1 VRTLR
6 GSTINNSLGHRPT
19 LVLGLAMLLALVR
32 LAVALELLPHQAYG
46 VGAALLLV
54 TTLEAMLRSFRPAL
68 LPGLG
73 LLLAGL
79 GVGYSTAP
87 AVLLALLGVG
97 ALYWAWA
104 PRMSEREQA
113 SFWGWVLVWPSVG
126 LLLVWQVIPSLYAL
140 WLSFLDRFNF
150 IGQSRFAGLLNY
162 EILLTRDPLFWKAIG
177 NTFWFVIF
185 TVPLGILTATLVA
198 ILLNERVRL
207 QGVFRTIYF
216 LPYITALTA
225 AAAVWDWIY
234 NPEFGFLNWVL
245 GTPGLD
251 WLSTPQGIF
260 ALALAPLGLELKG
273 FWAGPSVAFV
283 AIMVMSLWHLLGYQ
297 VVVILAGLQ
306 NIPKEYYEAAQLDGA
321 SWWQQQRYITWPLL
335 SPTTFFLS
343 TLGLIGGFQ
352 VFTQVLIMTP
362 TGGVLQDTLTITLY
376 LYNKGFRDSDFSYA
390 SAIAVVVFAV
400 ILVLTLVQ
408 QRVLERKVTYE
419 A

>member
-1 VRTLR
+1 MQTQRIRPLGNRPALLLGAAVLL
-6 GSTINNSLGHRPT
+6 SLI
-19 LVLGLAMLLALVR
+19 R
-32 LAVALELLPHQAYG
+32 LAVALELLPGWTYG
-46 VGAALLLV
+46 LVAVLLAGV
-54 TTLEAMLRSFRPAL
+54 TLEATVRALRTAL

-73 LLLAGL
+73 LLLI
-79 GVGYSTAP
+79 GVGWGYSFP
-87 AVLLALLGVG
+87 IAVLLALIGVG
-97 ALYWAWA
+97 ALYLAWT
-104 PRMSEREQA
+104 PYMSEREQA
-113 SFWGWVLVWPSVG
+113 AFWGWLLVWPSVG
-126 LLLVWQVIPSLYAL
+126 LLLVWQIVPSLYAL
-140 WLSFLDRFNF
+140 WLSLLDRFNF
-150 IGQSRFAGLLNY
+150 IGQSKFAGLLNY
-162 EILLTRDPLFWKAIG
+162 EILLTRDPLFWKAMG
-177 NTFWFVIF
+177 NTVWFVVF
-185 TVPLGILTATLVA
+185 TVPIGILLATLVA
-198 ILLNERVRL
+198 ILLNEKVRW
-207 QGVFRTIYF
+207 QGVFRTLYF

-234 NPEFGFLNWVL
+234 NPQFGFLNWLL

-260 ALALAPLGLELKG
+260 ALALAPLGIKLQG

-335 SPTTFFLS
+335 SPTTFFLA
-343 TLGLIGGFQ
+343 TLGLIGAFQ

-362 TGGVLQDTLTITLY
+362 TGGVLQDTLTIALY

-400 ILVLTLVQ
+400 ILVLTVVQ
-408 QRVLERKVTYE
+408 QRVLERRVTYE

>member
-1 VRTLR
+1 MQTQRIRPLGNRPALLLGAAVLL
-6 GSTINNSLGHRPT
+6 SLI
-19 LVLGLAMLLALVR
+19 R
-32 LAVALELLPHQAYG
+32 LAVALELLPGWTYG
-46 VGAALLLV
+46 LVAVLLAGV
-54 TTLEAMLRSFRPAL
+54 TLEATVRALRTAL

-73 LLLAGL
+73 LLLI
-79 GVGYSTAP
+79 GVGWGYSFP
-87 AVLLALLGVG
+87 IAVLLAPIGVG
-97 ALYWAWA
+97 ALYLAWT
-104 PRMSEREQA
+104 PYMSEREQA
-113 SFWGWVLVWPSVG
+113 AFWGWLLVWPSVG
-126 LLLVWQVIPSLYAL
+126 LLLVWQIVPSLYAL
-140 WLSFLDRFNF
+140 WLSLLDRFNF
-150 IGQSRFAGLLNY
+150 IGQSKFAGLLNY
-162 EILLTRDPLFWKAIG
+162 EILLTRDPLFWKAMG
-177 NTFWFVIF
+177 NTVWFVVF
-185 TVPLGILTATLVA
+185 TVPIGILLATLVA
-198 ILLNERVRL
+198 ILLNEKVRW
-207 QGVFRTIYF
+207 QGVFRTLYF

-234 NPEFGFLNWVL
+234 NPQFGFLNWLL

-260 ALALAPLGLELKG
+260 ALALAPLGIKLQG

-335 SPTTFFLS
+335 SPTTFFLA
-343 TLGLIGGFQ
+343 TLGLIGAFQ

-362 TGGVLQDTLTITLY
+362 TGGVLQDTLTIALY

-400 ILVLTLVQ
+400 ILVLTVVQ
-408 QRVLERKVTYE
+408 QRVLERRVTYE

>member
-1 VRTLR
+1 VRLGAV
-6 GSTINNSLGHRPT
+6 GSLSYRPT
-19 LVLGLAMLLALVR
+19 LVLGAAVLLALIR
-32 LAVALELLPHQAYG
+32 LAVGLELLPGWAYG
-46 VGAALLLV
+46 LGALLLLGA
-54 TTLEAMLRSFRPAL
+54 TLEATIRAFRLSL

-73 LLLAGL
+73 LLLAGVGL
-79 GVGYSTAP
+79 GYGTLP
-87 AVLLALLGVG
+87 AVLLVLAGVG
-97 ALYWAWA
+97 ALYLAWS
-104 PRMSEREQA
+104 PQMSEREQA
-113 SFWGWVLVWPSVG
+113 AFWGWLLVWPSVG

-140 WLSFLDRFNF
+140 WISFLDRFNF
-150 IGQSRFAGLLNY
+150 IGESRFVGLTNY
-162 EILLTRDPLFWKAIG
+162 QILLTRDPLFWKAIA
-177 NTFWFVIF
+177 NTFWFVVV
-185 TVPLGILTATLVA
+185 TVPLGILLATLVA
-198 ILLNERVRL
+198 ILLNEKVRL
-207 QGVFRTIYF
+207 QGFFRTLYF

-234 NPEFGFLNWVL
+234 NPEFGFLNWLL

-260 ALALAPLGLELKG
+260 ALALAPLGIELQG

-297 VVVILAGLQ
+297 IVVVLAGLQ

-335 SPTTFFLS
+335 SPTTFFLA
-343 TLGLIGGFQ
+343 TLGLIGAFQ

-390 SAIAVVVFAV
+390 SAIAMVVFVV
-400 ILVLTLVQ
+400 ILALTVVQ
-408 QRVLERKVTYE
+408 QRVLERKVAYE

>member
-1 VRTLR
+1 MT
-6 GSTINNSLGHRPT
+6 
-19 LVLGLAMLLALVR
+19 VLLILVR
-32 LAVALELLPHQAYG
+32 LAVMLELLPHWAYG
-46 VGAALLLV
+46 LGAALLV
-54 TTLEAMLRSFRPAL
+54 GTTLEAILRTFRPAL
-68 LPGLG
+68 LPGLI
-73 LLLAGL
+73 LLLAGIGL
-79 GVGYSTAP
+79 GYNLAP
-87 AVLLALLGVG
+87 AVVLALVGVG

-104 PRMSEREQA
+104 PQMSEREQA
-113 SFWGWVLVWPSVG
+113 SFWGWLLVWPAVG
-126 LLLVWQVIPSLYAL
+126 LLLVWQIIPSLYAL

-162 EILLTRDPLFWKAIG
+162 EILLTRDPLFWKAMG

-185 TVPLGILTATLVA
+185 TVPLGILLATLVA

-207 QGVFRTIYF
+207 LGFFRTLYF

-234 NPEFGFLNWVL
+234 HPEFGFLNWVL

-260 ALALAPLGLELKG
+260 ALAMAPLGIHLQG

-343 TLGLIGGFQ
+343 TLGLIGAFQ

-390 SAIAVVVFAV
+390 SAIAVVVFIV
-400 ILVLTLVQ
+400 ILALTVAQ
-408 QRVLERKVTYE
+408 QRILERRVTYE
-419 A
+419 T

>member
-1 VRTLR
+1 MQTQRIRPLGNRPALLLGATVLL
-6 GSTINNSLGHRPT
+6 SLI
-19 LVLGLAMLLALVR
+19 R
-32 LAVALELLPHQAYG
+32 LAVALELLPGWTYG
-46 VGAALLLV
+46 LVAVLLAGA
-54 TTLEAMLRSFRPAL
+54 TLEATVRALRTAL

-73 LLLAGL
+73 LLLI
-79 GVGYSTAP
+79 GVGWGYSFP
-87 AVLLALLGVG
+87 IAVLLAPIGVG
-97 ALYWAWA
+97 ALYLAWT
-104 PRMSEREQA
+104 PYMSEREQA
-113 SFWGWVLVWPSVG
+113 AFWGWLLVWPSVG
-126 LLLVWQVIPSLYAL
+126 LLLVWQIVPSLYAL
-140 WLSFLDRFNF
+140 WLSLLDRFNF
-150 IGQSRFAGLLNY
+150 IGQSKFAGLLNY
-162 EILLTRDPLFWKAIG
+162 EILLTRDPLFWKAMG
-177 NTFWFVIF
+177 NTVWFVVF
-185 TVPLGILTATLVA
+185 TVPIGILLATLVA
-198 ILLNERVRL
+198 ILLNEKVRW
-207 QGVFRTIYF
+207 QGVFRTLYF

-234 NPEFGFLNWVL
+234 NPQFGFLNWLL

-260 ALALAPLGLELKG
+260 ALALAPLGIKLQG

-335 SPTTFFLS
+335 SPTTFFLA
-343 TLGLIGGFQ
+343 TLGLIGAFQ

-362 TGGVLQDTLTITLY
+362 TGGVLQDTLTIALY

-400 ILVLTLVQ
+400 ILVLTVVQ
-408 QRVLERKVTYE
+408 QRVLERRVTYE

>member
-1 VRTLR
+1 MQNQRIRPLGNRPALLLGATVLL
-6 GSTINNSLGHRPT
+6 SLI
-19 LVLGLAMLLALVR
+19 R
-32 LAVALELLPHQAYG
+32 LAVALELLPGWTYG
-46 VGAALLLV
+46 LVAVLLAGA
-54 TTLEAMLRSFRPAL
+54 TLEATLRALRTAL

-73 LLLAGL
+73 LLLIGVGL
-79 GVGYSTAP
+79 GYSFP
-87 AVLLALLGVG
+87 IAVLLAPIGVG
-97 ALYWAWA
+97 ALYLAWT
-104 PRMSEREQA
+104 PYMSEREQA
-113 SFWGWVLVWPSVG
+113 AFWGWLLVWPSVG
-126 LLLVWQVIPSLYAL
+126 LLLVWQIVPSLYAL
-140 WLSFLDRFNF
+140 WLSLLDRFNF
-150 IGQSRFAGLLNY
+150 IGQSKFAGLLNY
-162 EILLTRDPLFWKAIG
+162 EILLTRDPLFWKAMG
-177 NTFWFVIF
+177 NTVWFVVF
-185 TVPLGILTATLVA
+185 TVPIGILLATLVA
-198 ILLNERVRL
+198 ILLNEKVRW
-207 QGVFRTIYF
+207 QGVFRTLYF

-234 NPEFGFLNWVL
+234 NPQFGFLNWLL

-260 ALALAPLGLELKG
+260 ALALAPLGIKLQG

-306 NIPKEYYEAAQLDGA
+306 NVPKEYYEAAQLDGA

-335 SPTTFFLS
+335 SPTTFFLA
-343 TLGLIGGFQ
+343 TLGLIGAFQ

-362 TGGVLQDTLTITLY
+362 TGGVLQDTLTIALY

-400 ILVLTLVQ
+400 ILVLTVVQ
-408 QRVLERKVTYE
+408 QRVLERRVTYE

>member
-1 VRTLR
+1 MLR
-6 GSTINNSLGHRPT
+6 GSTLGHSLGHRPT
-19 LVLGLAMLLALVR
+19 LVLGMAVLLALVR
-32 LAVALELLPHQAYG
+32 LAVALELLPPWAYG
-46 VGAALLLV
+46 VGAILLLGV
-54 TTLEAMLRSFRPAL
+54 TLEAMFRGFQAAL
-68 LPGLG
+68 LPGIG
-73 LLLAGL
+73 LLL
-79 GVGYSTAP
+79 VGIGWGYGNTP

-113 SFWGWVLVWPSVG
+113 SFWGWVLVWPSLG
-126 LLLVWQVIPSLYAL
+126 LLLVWQIFPSLYAL

-162 EILLTRDPLFWKAIG
+162 EILLTRDPLFWKAMG

-185 TVPLGILTATLVA
+185 TVPLGILLATVVA

-207 QGVFRTIYF
+207 LGFFRTLYF

-234 NPEFGFLNWVL
+234 HPEFGFLNWVL

-260 ALALAPLGLELKG
+260 ALAMAPLGIHLQG

-343 TLGLIGGFQ
+343 TLGLIGAFQ

-390 SAIAVVVFAV
+390 SAIAVVVFTV

-408 QRVLERKVTYE
+408 QRVLERRVNYE
-419 A
+419 T

>member
-1 VRTLR
+1 MQTQRIRPLGNRPALLLGATVLL
-6 GSTINNSLGHRPT
+6 SLI
-19 LVLGLAMLLALVR
+19 R
-32 LAVALELLPHQAYG
+32 LAVALELLPGWTYG
-46 VGAALLLV
+46 LVAVLLAGA
-54 TTLEAMLRSFRPAL
+54 TLEATLRALRTAL

-73 LLLAGL
+73 LLLIGVGL
-79 GVGYSTAP
+79 GYSFP
-87 AVLLALLGVG
+87 IAVLLAPIGVG
-97 ALYWAWA
+97 ALYLAWT
-104 PRMSEREQA
+104 PYMSEREQA
-113 SFWGWVLVWPSVG
+113 AFWGWLLVWPSVG
-126 LLLVWQVIPSLYAL
+126 LLLVWQIVPSLYAL
-140 WLSFLDRFNF
+140 WLSLLDRFNF
-150 IGQSRFAGLLNY
+150 IGQSKFAGLLNY
-162 EILLTRDPLFWKAIG
+162 EILLTRDPLFWKAMG
-177 NTFWFVIF
+177 NTVWFVVF
-185 TVPLGILTATLVA
+185 TVPIGILLATLVA
-198 ILLNERVRL
+198 ILLNEKVHW
-207 QGVFRTIYF
+207 QGVFRTLYF

-234 NPEFGFLNWVL
+234 NPQFGFLNWLL

-260 ALALAPLGLELKG
+260 ALALAPLGIKLQG

-335 SPTTFFLS
+335 SPTTFFLA
-343 TLGLIGGFQ
+343 TLGLIGAFQ

-362 TGGVLQDTLTITLY
+362 TGGVLQDTLTIALY

-400 ILVLTLVQ
+400 ILVLTVVQ
-408 QRVLERKVTYE
+408 QRVLERRVTYE

>member
-1 VRTLR
+1 MQTQRIRPLGNRPALLLGATVLL
-6 GSTINNSLGHRPT
+6 SLI
-19 LVLGLAMLLALVR
+19 R
-32 LAVALELLPHQAYG
+32 LAVALELLPGWTYG
-46 VGAALLLV
+46 LVAVLLAGA
-54 TTLEAMLRSFRPAL
+54 TLEATLRALRTAL

-73 LLLAGL
+73 LLLIGVGL
-79 GVGYSTAP
+79 GYSFP
-87 AVLLALLGVG
+87 IAVLLALIGVG
-97 ALYWAWA
+97 ALYLAWT
-104 PRMSEREQA
+104 PYMSEREQA
-113 SFWGWVLVWPSVG
+113 AFWGWLLVWPSVG
-126 LLLVWQVIPSLYAL
+126 LLLVWQIVPSLYAL
-140 WLSFLDRFNF
+140 WLSLLDRFNF
-150 IGQSRFAGLLNY
+150 IGQSKFAGLLNY
-162 EILLTRDPLFWKAIG
+162 EILLTRDPLFWKAMG
-177 NTFWFVIF
+177 NTVWFVVF
-185 TVPLGILTATLVA
+185 TVPIGILLATLVA
-198 ILLNERVRL
+198 ILLNEKVRW
-207 QGVFRTIYF
+207 QGVFRTLYF

-234 NPEFGFLNWVL
+234 NPQFGFLNWLL

-260 ALALAPLGLELKG
+260 ALALAPLGIKLQG

-335 SPTTFFLS
+335 SPTTFFLA
-343 TLGLIGGFQ
+343 TLGLIGAFQ

-362 TGGVLQDTLTITLY
+362 TGGVLQDTLTIALY

-400 ILVLTLVQ
+400 ILVLTVVQ
-408 QRVLERKVTYE
+408 QRVLERRVTYE

>member
-1 VRTLR
+1 LLGAAVLL
-6 GSTINNSLGHRPT
+6 SLI
-19 LVLGLAMLLALVR
+19 R
-32 LAVALELLPHQAYG
+32 LAVALELLPGWTYG
-46 VGAALLLV
+46 LVAVLLAGA
-54 TTLEAMLRSFRPAL
+54 TLEATVRALRTAL

-73 LLLAGL
+73 LLLI
-79 GVGYSTAP
+79 GVGWGYSFP
-87 AVLLALLGVG
+87 IAVLLAPIGVG
-97 ALYWAWA
+97 ALYLAWT
-104 PRMSEREQA
+104 PYMSEREQA
-113 SFWGWVLVWPSVG
+113 AFWGWLLVWPSVG
-126 LLLVWQVIPSLYAL
+126 LLLVWQIVPSLYAL
-140 WLSFLDRFNF
+140 WLSLLDRFNF
-150 IGQSRFAGLLNY
+150 IGQSKFAGLLNY
-162 EILLTRDPLFWKAIG
+162 EILLTRDPLFWKAMG
-177 NTFWFVIF
+177 NTVWFVVF
-185 TVPLGILTATLVA
+185 TVPIGILLATLVA
-198 ILLNERVRL
+198 ILLNEKVRW
-207 QGVFRTIYF
+207 QGVFRTLYF

-234 NPEFGFLNWVL
+234 NPQFGFLNWLL

-260 ALALAPLGLELKG
+260 ALALAPLGIKLQG

-335 SPTTFFLS
+335 SPTTFFLA
-343 TLGLIGGFQ
+343 TLGLIGAFQ

-362 TGGVLQDTLTITLY
+362 TGGVLQDTLTIALY

-400 ILVLTLVQ
+400 ILVLTVVQ
-408 QRVLERKVTYE
+408 QRVLERRVTYE

>member
-1 VRTLR
+1 MQTQRIRPLGNRPALLLGAAVLL
-6 GSTINNSLGHRPT
+6 SLI
-19 LVLGLAMLLALVR
+19 R
-32 LAVALELLPHQAYG
+32 LAVALELLPGWTYG
-46 VGAALLLV
+46 LVAVLLAGA
-54 TTLEAMLRSFRPAL
+54 TLEATVRALRTAL

-73 LLLAGL
+73 LLLM
-79 GVGYSTAP
+79 GVGWGYSFP
-87 AVLLALLGVG
+87 IAVLLAPIGVG
-97 ALYWAWA
+97 ALYLAWT
-104 PRMSEREQA
+104 PYLSEREQA
-113 SFWGWVLVWPSVG
+113 AFWGWLLVWPSVG
-126 LLLVWQVIPSLYAL
+126 LLLVWQIVPSLYAL
-140 WLSFLDRFNF
+140 WLSLLDRFNF
-150 IGQSRFAGLLNY
+150 IGQSKFAGLLNY
-162 EILLTRDPLFWKAIG
+162 EILLTRDPLFWKAMG
-177 NTFWFVIF
+177 NTVWFVVF
-185 TVPLGILTATLVA
+185 TVPIGILLATLVA
-198 ILLNERVRL
+198 ILLNEKVRW
-207 QGVFRTIYF
+207 QGVFRTLYF

-234 NPEFGFLNWVL
+234 NPQFGFLNWLL

-260 ALALAPLGLELKG
+260 ALALAPLGIKLQG

-335 SPTTFFLS
+335 SPTTFFLA
-343 TLGLIGGFQ
+343 TLGLIGAFQ

-362 TGGVLQDTLTITLY
+362 TGGVLQDTLTIALY

-400 ILVLTLVQ
+400 ILVLTVVQ
-408 QRVLERKVTYE
+408 QRVLERRVTYE

>member
-1 VRTLR
+1 MQTQRIRPLGNRPALLLGAAVLL
-6 GSTINNSLGHRPT
+6 SLI
-19 LVLGLAMLLALVR
+19 R
-32 LAVALELLPHQAYG
+32 LAVALELLPGWTYG
-46 VGAALLLV
+46 LVAVLLAGA
-54 TTLEAMLRSFRPAL
+54 TLEATVRALRTAL

-73 LLLAGL
+73 LLLM
-79 GVGYSTAP
+79 GVGWGYSFP
-87 AVLLALLGVG
+87 IAVLLAPIGVG
-97 ALYWAWA
+97 ALYLAWT
-104 PRMSEREQA
+104 PYMSEREQA
-113 SFWGWVLVWPSVG
+113 AFWGWLLVWPSVG
-126 LLLVWQVIPSLYAL
+126 LLLVWQIVPSLYAL
-140 WLSFLDRFNF
+140 WLSLLDRFNF
-150 IGQSRFAGLLNY
+150 IGQSKFAGLLNY
-162 EILLTRDPLFWKAIG
+162 EILLTRDPLFWKAMG
-177 NTFWFVIF
+177 NTVWFVVF
-185 TVPLGILTATLVA
+185 TVPIGILLATLVA
-198 ILLNERVRL
+198 ILLNEKVRW
-207 QGVFRTIYF
+207 QGVFRTLYF

-234 NPEFGFLNWVL
+234 NPQFGFLNWLL

-260 ALALAPLGLELKG
+260 ALASAPLGIKLQG

-335 SPTTFFLS
+335 SPTTFFLA
-343 TLGLIGGFQ
+343 TLGLIGAFQ

-362 TGGVLQDTLTITLY
+362 TGGVLQDTLTIALY

-400 ILVLTLVQ
+400 ILVLTVVQ
-408 QRVLERKVTYE
+408 QRVLERRVTYE

>member
-1 VRTLR
+1 MQTQRIRPLGNRPALLLGATVLL
-6 GSTINNSLGHRPT
+6 SLI
-19 LVLGLAMLLALVR
+19 R
-32 LAVALELLPHQAYG
+32 LAVALELLPGWTYG
-46 VGAALLLV
+46 LVAVLLAGA
-54 TTLEAMLRSFRPAL
+54 TLEATLRALRTAL

-73 LLLAGL
+73 LLLI
-79 GVGYSTAP
+79 GVGWGYSFP
-87 AVLLALLGVG
+87 IAVLLAPIGVG
-97 ALYWAWA
+97 ALYLAWT
-104 PRMSEREQA
+104 PYMSEREQA
-113 SFWGWVLVWPSVG
+113 AFWGWLLVWPSVG
-126 LLLVWQVIPSLYAL
+126 LLLVWQIVPSLYAL
-140 WLSFLDRFNF
+140 WLSLLDRFNF
-150 IGQSRFAGLLNY
+150 IGQSKFAGLLNY
-162 EILLTRDPLFWKAIG
+162 EILLTRDPLFWKAMG
-177 NTFWFVIF
+177 NTVWFVVF
-185 TVPLGILTATLVA
+185 TVPIGILLATLVA
-198 ILLNERVRL
+198 ILLNEKVHW
-207 QGVFRTIYF
+207 QGVFRTLYF

-234 NPEFGFLNWVL
+234 NPQFGFLNWLL

-260 ALALAPLGLELKG
+260 ALALAPLGIKLQG

-335 SPTTFFLS
+335 SPTTFFLA
-343 TLGLIGGFQ
+343 TLGLIGAFQ

-362 TGGVLQDTLTITLY
+362 TGGVLQDTLTIALY

-400 ILVLTLVQ
+400 ILVLTVVQ
-408 QRVLERKVTYE
+408 QRVLERRVTYE

>member
-1 VRTLR
+1 MQTQRIRPLGNRPALLLGATVLL
-6 GSTINNSLGHRPT
+6 SLI
-19 LVLGLAMLLALVR
+19 R
-32 LAVALELLPHQAYG
+32 LAVALELLPGWTYG
-46 VGAALLLV
+46 LVAVLLAGA
-54 TTLEAMLRSFRPAL
+54 TLEATLRALRTAL

-73 LLLAGL
+73 LLLI
-79 GVGYSTAP
+79 GVGWGYSFP
-87 AVLLALLGVG
+87 IAVLLAPIGVG
-97 ALYWAWA
+97 ALYLAWT
-104 PRMSEREQA
+104 PYMSEREQA
-113 SFWGWVLVWPSVG
+113 AFWGWLLVWPSVG
-126 LLLVWQVIPSLYAL
+126 LLLVWQIVPSLYAL
-140 WLSFLDRFNF
+140 WLSLLDRFNF
-150 IGQSRFAGLLNY
+150 IGQSKFAGLLNY
-162 EILLTRDPLFWKAIG
+162 EILLTRDPLFWKAMG
-177 NTFWFVIF
+177 NTVWFVVF
-185 TVPLGILTATLVA
+185 TVPIGILLATLVA
-198 ILLNERVRL
+198 ILLNEKVRW
-207 QGVFRTIYF
+207 QGVFRTLYF

-234 NPEFGFLNWVL
+234 NPQFGFLNWLL

-260 ALALAPLGLELKG
+260 ALALAPLGIKLQG

-335 SPTTFFLS
+335 SPTTFFLA
-343 TLGLIGGFQ
+343 TLGLIGAFQ

-362 TGGVLQDTLTITLY
+362 TGGVLQDTLTIALY

-400 ILVLTLVQ
+400 ILVLTVVQ
-408 QRVLERKVTYE
+408 QRVLERRVTYE

>member
-1 VRTLR
+1 MQTQRIRPLGNRPALLLGAAVLL
-6 GSTINNSLGHRPT
+6 SLI
-19 LVLGLAMLLALVR
+19 R
-32 LAVALELLPHQAYG
+32 LAVALELLPGWTYG
-46 VGAALLLV
+46 LVAVLLAGA
-54 TTLEAMLRSFRPAL
+54 TLEATVRALRTAL

-73 LLLAGL
+73 LLLMGVGL
-79 GVGYSTAP
+79 GYSFP
-87 AVLLALLGVG
+87 IAVLLAPIGVG
-97 ALYWAWA
+97 ALYLAWT
-104 PRMSEREQA
+104 PYLSEREQA
-113 SFWGWVLVWPSVG
+113 AFWGWLLVWPSVG
-126 LLLVWQVIPSLYAL
+126 LLLVWQIVPSLYAL
-140 WLSFLDRFNF
+140 WLSLLDRFNF
-150 IGQSRFAGLLNY
+150 IGQSKFAGLLNY
-162 EILLTRDPLFWKAIG
+162 EILLTRDPLFWKAMG
-177 NTFWFVIF
+177 NTVWFVVF
-185 TVPLGILTATLVA
+185 TVPIGILLATLVA
-198 ILLNERVRL
+198 ILLNEKVRW
-207 QGVFRTIYF
+207 QGVFRTLYF

-234 NPEFGFLNWVL
+234 NPQFGFLNWLL

-260 ALALAPLGLELKG
+260 ALALAPLGIKLQG

-335 SPTTFFLS
+335 SPTTFFLA
-343 TLGLIGGFQ
+343 TLGLIGAFQ

-362 TGGVLQDTLTITLY
+362 TGGVLQDTLTIALY

-400 ILVLTLVQ
+400 ILVLTVVQ
-408 QRVLERKVTYE
+408 QRVLERRVTYE

>member
-1 VRTLR
+1 MQTQRIRPLGNRPALLLGAAVLL
-6 GSTINNSLGHRPT
+6 SLI
-19 LVLGLAMLLALVR
+19 R
-32 LAVALELLPHQAYG
+32 LAVALELLPGWTYG
-46 VGAALLLV
+46 LVAVLLAGA
-54 TTLEAMLRSFRPAL
+54 TLEATLRALRTAL

-73 LLLAGL
+73 LLLI
-79 GVGYSTAP
+79 GVGWGYSFP
-87 AVLLALLGVG
+87 IAVLLAPIGVG
-97 ALYWAWA
+97 ALYLAWT
-104 PRMSEREQA
+104 PYMSEREQA
-113 SFWGWVLVWPSVG
+113 AFWGWLLVWPSVG
-126 LLLVWQVIPSLYAL
+126 LLLVWQIVPSLYAL
-140 WLSFLDRFNF
+140 WLSLLDRFNF
-150 IGQSRFAGLLNY
+150 IGQSKFAGLLNY
-162 EILLTRDPLFWKAIG
+162 EILLTRDPLFWKAMG
-177 NTFWFVIF
+177 NTVWFVVF
-185 TVPLGILTATLVA
+185 TVPIGILLATLVA
-198 ILLNERVRL
+198 ILLNEKVRW
-207 QGVFRTIYF
+207 QGVFRTLYF

-234 NPEFGFLNWVL
+234 NPQFGFLNWLL

-260 ALALAPLGLELKG
+260 ALALAPLGIKLQG

-335 SPTTFFLS
+335 SPTTFFLA
-343 TLGLIGGFQ
+343 TLGLIGAFQ

-362 TGGVLQDTLTITLY
+362 TGGVLQDTLTIALY

-400 ILVLTLVQ
+400 ILVLTVVQ
-408 QRVLERKVTYE
+408 QRVLERRVTYE

>member
-1 VRTLR
+1 MQTQRIRPLGNRPALLLGATVLL
-6 GSTINNSLGHRPT
+6 SLI
-19 LVLGLAMLLALVR
+19 R
-32 LAVALELLPHQAYG
+32 LAVALELLPGWTYG
-46 VGAALLLV
+46 LVAVLLAGA
-54 TTLEAMLRSFRPAL
+54 TLEATLRALRTAL

-73 LLLAGL
+73 LLLIGVGL
-79 GVGYSTAP
+79 GYSFP
-87 AVLLALLGVG
+87 IAVLLAPIGVG
-97 ALYWAWA
+97 ALYLAWT
-104 PRMSEREQA
+104 PYMSEREQA
-113 SFWGWVLVWPSVG
+113 AFWGWLLVWPSVG
-126 LLLVWQVIPSLYAL
+126 LLLVWQIVPSLYAL
-140 WLSFLDRFNF
+140 WLSLLDRFNF
-150 IGQSRFAGLLNY
+150 IGQSKFAGLLNY
-162 EILLTRDPLFWKAIG
+162 EILLTRDPLFWKAMG
-177 NTFWFVIF
+177 NTVWFVVF
-185 TVPLGILTATLVA
+185 TVPIGILLATLVA
-198 ILLNERVRL
+198 ILLNEKVRW
-207 QGVFRTIYF
+207 QGVFRTLYF

-234 NPEFGFLNWVL
+234 NPQFGFLNWLL

-260 ALALAPLGLELKG
+260 ALALAPLGIKLQG

-335 SPTTFFLS
+335 SPTTFFLA
-343 TLGLIGGFQ
+343 TLGLIGAFQ

-362 TGGVLQDTLTITLY
+362 TGGVLQDTLTIALY

-400 ILVLTLVQ
+400 ILVLTVVQ
-408 QRVLERKVTYE
+408 QRVLERRVTYE

>member
-1 VRTLR
+1 MQTQRIRPLGNRPALLLGATVLL
-6 GSTINNSLGHRPT
+6 SLI
-19 LVLGLAMLLALVR
+19 R
-32 LAVALELLPHQAYG
+32 LAVALELLPGWTYG
-46 VGAALLLV
+46 LVAVLLAGA
-54 TTLEAMLRSFRPAL
+54 TLEATVRALRTAL

-73 LLLAGL
+73 LLLIGVGL
-79 GVGYSTAP
+79 GYSFP
-87 AVLLALLGVG
+87 IAVLLAPTGVG
-97 ALYWAWA
+97 ALYLAWT
-104 PRMSEREQA
+104 PYMSEREQA
-113 SFWGWVLVWPSVG
+113 AFWGWLLVWPSVG
-126 LLLVWQVIPSLYAL
+126 LLLVWQIVPSLYAL
-140 WLSFLDRFNF
+140 WLSLLDRFNF
-150 IGQSRFAGLLNY
+150 IGQSKFAGLLNY
-162 EILLTRDPLFWKAIG
+162 EILLTRDPLFWKAMG
-177 NTFWFVIF
+177 NTVWFVVF
-185 TVPLGILTATLVA
+185 TVPIGILLATLVA
-198 ILLNERVRL
+198 ILLNEKVHW
-207 QGVFRTIYF
+207 QGVFRTLYF

-234 NPEFGFLNWVL
+234 NPQFGFLNWLL

-260 ALALAPLGLELKG
+260 ALALAPLGIKLQG

-335 SPTTFFLS
+335 SPTTFFLA
-343 TLGLIGGFQ
+343 TLGLIGAFQ

-362 TGGVLQDTLTITLY
+362 TGGVLQDTLTIALY

-400 ILVLTLVQ
+400 ILVLTVVQ
-408 QRVLERKVTYE
+408 QRVLERRVTYE

>member
-1 VRTLR
+1 MQTQRIRPLGNRPALLLGAAVLL
-6 GSTINNSLGHRPT
+6 SLI
-19 LVLGLAMLLALVR
+19 R
-32 LAVALELLPHQAYG
+32 LAVALELLPGWTYG
-46 VGAALLLV
+46 LVAVLLAGA
-54 TTLEAMLRSFRPAL
+54 TLEATVRALRTAL

-73 LLLAGL
+73 LLLI
-79 GVGYSTAP
+79 GVGWGYSFP
-87 AVLLALLGVG
+87 IAVLLAPIGVG
-97 ALYWAWA
+97 ALYLAWT
-104 PRMSEREQA
+104 PYMSEREQA
-113 SFWGWVLVWPSVG
+113 AFWGWLLVWPSVG
-126 LLLVWQVIPSLYAL
+126 LLLVWQIVPSLYAL
-140 WLSFLDRFNF
+140 WLSLLDRFNF
-150 IGQSRFAGLLNY
+150 IGQSKFAGLLNY
-162 EILLTRDPLFWKAIG
+162 EILLTRDPLFWKAMG
-177 NTFWFVIF
+177 NTVWFVVF
-185 TVPLGILTATLVA
+185 TVPIGILLATLVA
-198 ILLNERVRL
+198 ILLNEKVRW
-207 QGVFRTIYF
+207 QGVFRTLYF

-234 NPEFGFLNWVL
+234 NPQFGFLNWLL

-260 ALALAPLGLELKG
+260 ALALAPLGIKLQG

-335 SPTTFFLS
+335 SPTTFFLA
-343 TLGLIGGFQ
+343 TLGLIGAFQ

-362 TGGVLQDTLTITLY
+362 TGGVLQDTLTIALY

-400 ILVLTLVQ
+400 ILVLTVVQ
-408 QRVLERKVTYE
+408 QRVLERRVTYE